1 MGQTKKKLVVKE
13 VKELSPLADV
23 YELSPYC
30 KYIVMLKRSQ
40 IALNQNAELMQKG
53 REIIKIFGAFSI
65 PCAIFVGSL
74 EDMQI
79 VELQAV
85 KE

>member
-1 MGQTKKKLVVKE
+1 MAQTKKKITVKE
-13 VKELSPLADV
+13 VKELTPLADV

-30 KYIVMLKRSQ
+30 KYIVMIKRSQ
-40 IALNQNAELMQKG
+40 IALSQNAELMQKG
-53 REIIKIFGAFSI
+53 REIIRIFGAFNI

-79 VELQAV
+79 IELQGEKV
-85 KE
+85 